1 MSPTPAPIRPASV
14 TQTHAEQ
21 RAHPR
26 YAMTLDLKYKLLSR
40 RRVVQF
46 GSGKMF
52 NISTGGILFETN
64 DALPS
69 SRSTELMIDW
79 PSMFDGAWPM
89 KLVIQGHV
97 VRNDGNRIAVS
108 IQRHKFQKVK
118 VHSLQTG
125 S

>member
-1 MSPTPAPIRPASV
+1 MSPTLAPICPASV
-14 TQTHAEQ
+14 CETHAEQ
-21 RAHPR
+21 REHPR
-26 YAMTLDLKYKLLSR
+26 YAITLDLKYKLLSR
-40 RRVVQF
+40 GRVVQF
-46 GSGKMF
+46 GPGRMF

-69 SRSTELMIDW
+69 SRSTELTIDW
-79 PSMFDGAWPM
+79 PFLFDGVSPI
-89 KLVIQGHV
+89 KLVIQGHI

>member
-26 YAMTLDLKYKLLSR
+26 YAITLDLKYKLLRR

-79 PSMFDGAWPM
+79 PFLFDGVSPI
-89 KLVIQGHV
+89 KLVIQGQI

-108 IQRHKFQKVK
+108 IQRHKFQKVE
-118 VHSLQTG
+118 VQRLQTAP
-125 S
+125 